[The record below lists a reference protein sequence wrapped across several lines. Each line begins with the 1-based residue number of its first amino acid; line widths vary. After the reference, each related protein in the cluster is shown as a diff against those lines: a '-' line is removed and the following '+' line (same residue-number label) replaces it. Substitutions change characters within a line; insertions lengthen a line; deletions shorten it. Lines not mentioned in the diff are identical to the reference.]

1 MCDLAIT
8 GRKAHRL
15 RARQLTGRQRL
26 HAAGENLHRSTGP
39 FDGKYR
45 WRSFRSA
52 SDTEYVGLAGGQL
65 AATGEIRCQLS
76 PAAIGS
82 VLEQPAITIDHM
94 RQQQAATSQW
104 QVAGGAQLPGCRGT
118 IEVLCR
124 VRLAGRRQRMPMQL
138 AVCLIARLPET
149 QTVAEAEQPAVGG
162 EAWLLQGLASIRAC
176 QALPVAPTLV
186 RQAFSCAQARR
197 GPRLFGTIPFDPSQ
211 PCTVRTEHRS
221 GIEVGALH
229 NNTTRTIDHGDTHQT
244 MHDANGLTGFLQRQ
258 NRITDGIMLQIAI
271 TAFRR
276 RGQRDWRR
284 GLGVIGQLQVD
295 LLICLVDEGDALT
308 GQTERAA
315 AVFIDA
321 TAYREAVRGQAA
333 CAASLPEPQRA
344 APLNGVVLDP
354 EQPPVTGP
362 QLGIVLA
369 GGRGGLGA
377 PGAGPETV
385 GQHLG
390 GWVKHARI
398 VAGRFHTLRMSLEAF
413 SLRCCS

>member
-1 MCDLAIT
+1 
-8 GRKAHRL
+8 
-15 RARQLTGRQRL
+15 
-26 HAAGENLHRSTGP
+26 
-39 FDGKYR
+39 
-45 WRSFRSA
+45 
-52 SDTEYVGLAGGQL
+52 
-65 AATGEIRCQLS
+65 
-76 PAAIGS
+76 
-82 VLEQPAITIDHM
+82 
-94 RQQQAATSQW
+94 
-104 QVAGGAQLPGCRGT
+104 
-118 IEVLCR
+118 
-124 VRLAGRRQRMPMQL
+124 
-138 AVCLIARLPET
+138 
-149 QTVAEAEQPAVGG
+149 
-162 EAWLLQGLASIRAC
+162 
-176 QALPVAPTLV
+176 
-186 RQAFSCAQARR
+186 
-197 GPRLFGTIPFDPSQ
+197 
-211 PCTVRTEHRS
+211 
-221 GIEVGALH
+221 
-229 NNTTRTIDHGDTHQT
+229 
-244 MHDANGLTGFLQRQ
+244 MHDANGLMGFLQRQ

-271 TAFRR
+271 PALRR

-333 CAASLPEPQRA
+333 CAAGLPEPQRA

-377 PGAGPETV
+377 PGAGPEAI
-385 GQHLG
+385 GQYLG
-390 GWVKHARI
+390 GWMKHGRI